1 MEIVLLVVLCEN
13 VERAGA
19 ARRRGNQDQ
28 MNTGTYGM
36 TQISPHDIK
45 ALHNISKPDAR
56 GFTFILCSI
65 VTTNGRRA
73 NVWIESESLDASCKK
88 HSTRLKHAT
97 KTGVWDKLSTRA
109 SKFKPENTKGLYV
122 ALKISED
129 LRDTQDDRVV
139 LTDAQAV
146 VLTDAQ
152 AVVRPDA
159 QAVVLTDAQAVV
171 LPDDRTHLQVAQE
184 VFCTSIEADIP
195 QVFRQDVRSFG
206 PVDPEF
212 ELLAECQ
219 SLLTGIEG
227 RVRRLEETPPRSVV
241 IREELYDEL
250 MMMANSCSTS
260 PFDKMND
267 RNEEPSL

>member
-1 MEIVLLVVLCEN
+1 
-13 VERAGA
+13 
-19 ARRRGNQDQ
+19 
-28 MNTGTYGM
+28 M

-56 GFTFILCSI
+56 GITFILCSI

-146 VLTDAQ
+146 VRPDAQAVVRTDAQ
-152 AVVRPDA
+152 AVVR
-159 QAVVLTDAQAVV
+159 TDA
-171 LPDDRTHLQVAQE
+171 RTHLQVAQE
-184 VFCTSIEADIP
+184 VFCTSIEADMP